1 MGGAIIHM
9 VSSPAISGR
18 AAGARYS
25 IAKAGEIA
33 ITNHITLEDGY
44 KNIRA
49 HILALGSIP
58 SEATFKSMIVSKGKK
73 AATENSM
80 VCGYDTCEL
89 LRIDANKANENFSF
103 PTSKMLAI
111 HSAAVLL

>member
-58 SEATFKSMIVSKGKK
+58 SEATFKSMLVSKGKK

-80 VCGYDTCEL
+80 VWGCDTREL
-89 LRIDANKANENFSF
+89 VRIDANIASEDFSS